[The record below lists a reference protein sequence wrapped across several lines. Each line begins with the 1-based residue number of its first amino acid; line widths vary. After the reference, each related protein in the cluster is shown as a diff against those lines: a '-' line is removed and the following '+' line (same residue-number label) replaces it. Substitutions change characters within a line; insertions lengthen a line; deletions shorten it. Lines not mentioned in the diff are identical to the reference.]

1 MVEKSV
7 RLARRQRAGRFNR
20 TLGYVSLP
28 LLVATSVIY
37 YIPGHTAH
45 VVSAVCQI
53 LFLPLFFVHVGLS
66 FYVFGLVRP
75 RRTLR
80 VFHIYFGYATF
91 VVVFASQLSIHHGGI
106 EHAVLTALMYLMI
119 VVHIC
124 LGLRYGITRRAT
136 EVPHR
141 HFAKLRNPAA

>member
-1 MVEKSV
+1 MTDRTV

-28 LLVATSVIY
+28 LLIATSVIY

-53 LFLPLFFVHVGLS
+53 LFLPMFFVHVALS
-66 FYVFGLVRP
+66 FYVFGVVRP

-91 VVVFASQLSIHHGGI
+91 VIVFASQLTIHLGGVVHGS
-106 EHAVLTALMYLMI
+106 LTALMYLAI
-119 VVHIC
+119 ALHIAI
-124 LGLRYGITRRAT
+124 GLRYGMARRST
-136 EVPHR
+136 DVPSPRFSAPH
-141 HFAKLRNPAA
+141 PS